1 VDIFPQVPRGIFREA
16 RFRVVTLFGTR
27 PEIIKL
33 APVIAHL
40 EADPA
45 FEPINVASGQHTSL
59 LYPLAEFFGVRID
72 FDLEVMQ
79 PGQTPGGVCGRA
91 LAAFAA
97 VLAREKTDLVLV
109 QGDTVTALA
118 GALAGWFQRVAVGH
132 VEAGLRS
139 GDLTSPFP
147 EELNRRL
154 ITQLA
159 TYHFAATARNRAT
172 LLAEGVPP
180 EAIFVTGNPVVDSLH
195 AVRGKAIASE
205 ALAELLRRTA
215 GLRRLVLTTHRRES
229 FGETL
234 SANLAVLRR
243 FVEGRA
249 DVALLFPVH
258 PNPAVQGPATA
269 LLSGHD
275 RIHLLPPLDYVD
287 FISLLQHAWLIV
299 SDSGGVQEEAPT
311 LGKPLLVLR
320 DTTERP
326 EALECRAA
334 RLVGGCPHRLRALL
348 DECYEDSRWA
358 EQAARAHNPFGAGD
372 SGRRIVAVLRQ
383 VLSAKTPVR
392 PAA

>member
-1 VDIFPQVPRGIFREA
+1 
-16 RFRVVTLFGTR
+16 VTLFGTR

-33 APVIAHL
+33 APVIAQL

-45 FEPINVASGQHTSL
+45 FESLNVASGQHTNL
-59 LYPLAEFFGVRID
+59 LYPLASFFGVRID

-79 PGQTPGGVCGRA
+79 PGQTPAGVCGRV

-97 VLAREKTDLVLV
+97 LLAQESPALVLV

-118 GALAGWFQRVAVGH
+118 GALAGFFQRVAVGH

-139 GDLTSPFP
+139 GDWTSPFP

-154 ITQLA
+154 ITQVA
-159 TYHFAATARNRAT
+159 SYHFAATAANRAT
-172 LLAEGVPP
+172 LLAEGVRP
-180 EAIFVTGNPVVDSLH
+180 ESIFVTGNPVVDSLLE
-195 AVRGKAIASE
+195 VRGKASPSE
-205 ALAELLRRTA
+205 PLAEVLRRTV

-234 SANLAVLRR
+234 AANLAVLRR
-243 FVEGRA
+243 FVECRA
-249 DVALLFPVH
+249 DVALIFPVH
-258 PNPAVQGPATA
+258 PNPAVHGPATA

-275 RIHLLPPLDYVD
+275 RIHLLGPLDYVD

-320 DTTERP
+320 DNTERP
-326 EALECRAA
+326 EALACGAA
-334 RLVGGCPHRLRALL
+334 RLVGGCPQRLRELL
-348 DECYEDSRWA
+348 DECYGDSRWA
-358 EQAARAHNPFGAGD
+358 EQAARADNPFGAGD
-372 SGRRIVAVLRQ
+372 SGRRIVAALRQ
-383 VLSAKTPVR
+383 VLSEKTPVR